1 MLHNV
6 CVISRRSELLFNVGD
21 PDEAMYVVESGLISI
36 TTENDQDK
44 HMELKR
50 VKNGEAV
57 VSLLSFLDH
66 LGGKRECY
74 KTVTAKAVQD
84 TRVIRFSFDSFRKAF
99 EKHPEC
105 LSRAV
110 QVAMIRLHR
119 VTLLAL
125 HHYLGLGAELMSQNP
140 RGVVNGKLSKVIQG
154 HHFINMSQLNEW
166 PPSEHFD
173 SLLYFT
179 LYKSNQRL
187 FAEEEK
193 AKNKRKISAMNES
206 ELRKHSK
213 DTFKKLLG
221 LTDEDLMDE
230 ANRESFLDDLSIVTF
245 GENEVIVEEESSER
259 NWLLVVLSGAVQ
271 VSQKEGS
278 FHKAFPGGLLG
289 QLQVLTAEPSFF
301 TYTSVGGQSKVA
313 VLDGNV
319 VRRHCLD
326 KFPHSALKLA
336 MSVIDNL
343 SHSVRSMDFA
353 LEWSLVESGKALY
366 KQDAMA
372 DSVYVILSGRLRSV
386 IKRPHHNKK
395 EIVGEFGRGELTGIV
410 ETLMKT
416 ARSTSVIAVRDTEV
430 AKLPSGLIDYIKT
443 KYPAVLMRLIKL
455 LGTVSAGFNEFGFNE
470 SSRFNEPGF

>member
-1 MLHNV
+1 
-6 CVISRRSELLFNVGD
+6 
-21 PDEAMYVVESGLISI
+21 
-36 TTENDQDK
+36 
-44 HMELKR
+44 
-50 VKNGEAV
+50 
-57 VSLLSFLDH
+57 
-66 LGGKRECY
+66 
-74 KTVTAKAVQD
+74 
-84 TRVIRFSFDSFRKAF
+84 
-99 EKHPEC
+99 
-105 LSRAV
+105 
-110 QVAMIRLHR
+110 
-119 VTLLAL
+119 
-125 HHYLGLGAELMSQNP
+125 
-140 RGVVNGKLSKVIQG
+140 
-154 HHFINMSQLNEW
+154 
-166 PPSEHFD
+166 
-173 SLLYFT
+173 
-179 LYKSNQRL
+179 
-187 FAEEEK
+187 
-193 AKNKRKISAMNES
+193 MNES

-213 DTFKKLLG
+213 DTFKALLG

-230 ANRESFLDDLSIVTF
+230 ANHESFLDDLSIVDF
-245 GENEVIVEEESSER
+245 NDNEVIVEEESSER
-259 NWLLVVLSGAVQ
+259 NWLIVVLSGTVQ

-301 TYTSVGGQSKVA
+301 TYTSTGQTKVA
-313 VLDGNV
+313 ILDGNV

-343 SHSVRSMDFA
+343 SHAVRSMDFA

-430 AKLPSGLIDYIKT
+430 AKLPSGLIEYIKS
-443 KYPAVLMRLIKL
+443 KYPTVLMRLIKL
-455 LGTVSAGFNEFGFNE
+455 LGKK
-470 SSRFNEPGF
+470 